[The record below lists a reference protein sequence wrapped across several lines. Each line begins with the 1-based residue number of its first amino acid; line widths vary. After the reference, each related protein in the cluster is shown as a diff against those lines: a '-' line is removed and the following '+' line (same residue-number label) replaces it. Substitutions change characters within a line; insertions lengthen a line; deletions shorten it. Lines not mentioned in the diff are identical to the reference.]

1 MITKFKIFEN
11 TNPKTQTMDL
21 LPDTGGICP
30 GCGYQHELDMSKYID
45 KDSIEGTCVGCGEKK
60 FKYKSNIQKW
70 RWT

>member
-1 MITKFKIFEN
+1 MITKFKLFEDH
-11 TNPKTQTMDL
+11 NPKTLTMDQIAL
-21 LPDTGGICP
+21 ITPCP
-30 GCGYQHELDMSKYID
+30 NCGYQHELDMSQFID